1 MSTTALFRLRLP
13 ALLTVLATVLMLL
26 GAGADGHAAPAGRPL
41 FPAAPPSPSP
51 GASAGASPGASPG
64 ATAGAS
70 VGASPGAAAGGSSR
84 AAGSPLAMF
93 MPAPTLADLSDAT
106 LEVPEACALRTNPS
120 DAAPGATGTVTFS
133 GGKAESPP
141 GDRSYLQF
149 ASTTIKDVTS
159 SVIDGRPV
167 AIATI
172 SCFYGG
178 AYSDDGIVAYDSD
191 LSLVAVIDPK
201 TLDGDL
207 EGQVYEVTIDA
218 VSANAVTGDLVL
230 SIGQIGVYGDE
241 DYHAALHSGSAKLL
255 YAWAGGARGY
265 AASDAVYTIGDTK
278 VRMPRVEDVQAAY
291 DAIANHDDSAA
302 SQWESPGLTSALQE
316 KEALR
321 QAYFEA
327 GSSVQECVLL
337 SSSSSPDDK
346 GVGTVYFS
354 DGRKTEVRSRGH
366 AYVFVENNDYQA
378 GDMICALGGG
388 RGELGASDFVH
399 RWIALH
405 GKEDGGFEIYN
416 SASYPTS

>member
-1 MSTTALFRLRLP
+1 MSTTAFFRLRLP
-13 ALLTVLATVLMLL
+13 ALLTALATVLMLL
-26 GAGADGHAAPAGRPL
+26 GAGADGHAAPAGGPL

-51 GASAGASPGASPG
+51 GASAGASAGASPSASAGASAGASPG
-64 ATAGAS
+64 AS
-70 VGASPGAAAGGSSR
+70 AGGSSR
-84 AAGSPLAMF
+84 AAGSPLTMF

-106 LEVPEACALRTNPS
+106 LEVPEACALRTHPS
-120 DAAPGATGTVTFS
+120 EATPGTTGTVTFS

-141 GDRSYLQF
+141 GDQSYLQF

-178 AYSDDGIVAYDSD
+178 AYSDDGVVAYDSG
-191 LSLVAVIDPK
+191 LSLVAAIDPRA
-201 TLDGDL
+201 LRGDL
-207 EGQVYEVTIDA
+207 EGHIDDLTIDA

-230 SIGQIGVYGDE
+230 SISQIGMYGDQPS
-241 DYHAALHSGSAKLL
+241 HFAAHSGSANIF
-255 YAWAGGARGY
+255 YTWASGAHGY
-265 AASDAVYTIGDTK
+265 TPSDVVYTIGDKK

-354 DGRKTEVRSRGH
+354 DGRKSELRSQGH
-366 AYVFVENNDYQA
+366 AYVFVESNDYQT
-378 GDMICALGGG
+378 GDMICALGGA
-388 RGELGASDFVH
+388 RGELGASDYVH

-416 SASYPTS
+416 SASYPTC

>member
-1 MSTTALFRLRLP
+1 MGGRDHSRERACEAYTTAVTSPTAPFRLRLP
-13 ALLTVLATVLMLL
+13 ALLTALATALLLPGCLM
-26 GAGADGHAAPAGRPL
+26 GTSTYSYA
-41 FPAAPPSPSP
+41 
-51 GASAGASPGASPG
+51 ASAD
-64 ATAGAS
+64 
-70 VGASPGAAAGGSSR
+70 GGSSW
-84 AAGSPLAMF
+84 ASSPLAML

-106 LEVPEACALRTNPS
+106 LEVPEICALTKKGAR
-120 DAAPGATGTVTFS
+120 DATRGATGKVTFKD
-133 GGKAESPP
+133 GKATPAP
-141 GDRSYLQF
+141 GSEAIDAAVTSL
-149 ASTTIKDVTS
+149 KEVTS
-159 SVIDGRPV
+159 SAIDGRPV
-167 AIATI
+167 AVATI
-172 SCFYGG
+172 NCAYGTPY
-178 AYSDDGIVAYDSD
+178 ADDAIAVYDSS
-191 LSLVAVIDPK
+191 LSLVAAIDPQ
-201 TLDGDL
+201 TLRDDL
-207 EGQVYEVTIDA
+207 EGHIDDVTIDV

-230 SIGQIGVYGDE
+230 SISQIGMYGDQPG
-241 DYHAALHSGSAKLL
+241 HFVAHSGSANIL
-255 YAWAGGARGY
+255 YTWARGARGY
-265 AASDAVYTIGDTK
+265 MASDAVYTIGDKK